1 MHKGIDVSRWQGEID
16 FNKVKAAGYDFV
28 IIKAGG
34 SDQGFYTDSCWEKN
48 YKAAKAAGLQVGAYY
63 FVGFLFYGSIA
74 GYADAG
80 RFLEQLQGKQL
91 ELPVFVDIET
101 TQPARRKEA
110 TDAAIAFCE
119 RMEEAGYFVGIYA
132 SDISGFKERLEHDRL
147 TAYAHWV
154 ADYSG
159 GTDCCKDWQ
168 IRQISNRGVVPG
180 IIPYVDLD
188 ITAVD
193 YLSIMKK
200 NGLNGFKKGEKNN
213 DTERYTGTRKSRI
226 YSAADRST
234 ESDPAGS
241 SSGSSGSSGTGST
254 GTGKRKRISRPD
266 PGSY

>member
-16 FNKVKAAGYDFV
+16 FTKVKEAGYDFV

-34 SDQGFYTDSCWEKN
+34 SDMGFYTDSCWEKN

-63 FVGFLFYGSIA
+63 FVGFLFYGSTA
-74 GYADAG
+74 GYADAS

-159 GTDCCKDWQ
+159 GTDCCKEWQ
-168 IRQISNRGVVPG
+168 VRQISSRGIVPG

-213 DTERYTGTRKSRI
+213 DTAGNTDTRKSRI
-226 YSAADRST
+226 HRTADRST
-234 ESDPAGS
+234 EPDPAGS
-241 SSGSSGSSGTGST
+241 SGTSSGTGKCTRSKS
-254 GTGKRKRISRPD
+254 GK
-266 PGSY
+266 

>member
-1 MHKGIDVSRWQGEID
+1 MAGQTHKGIDVSRWQGEID
-16 FNKVKAAGYDFV
+16 FNKVKAAGYDYV

-34 SDQGFYTDSCWEKN
+34 SDMGFYTDSCWEKN
-48 YKAAKAAGLQVGAYY
+48 YKAAKAAGLHVGAYY
-63 FVGFLFYGSIA
+63 FVGFLFYGDTA
-74 GYADAG
+74 GRADAL
-80 RFLEQLQGKQL
+80 RFIRMLDGKQL

-101 TQPARRKEA
+101 TQPARKAEA
-110 TDAAIAFCE
+110 TQAAIAFCE
-119 RMEEAGYFVGIYA
+119 TMEEAGYFVGIYA

-159 GTDCCKDWQ
+159 GTDCCKEWQ
-168 IRQISNRGVVPG
+168 VRQISNRGVVPG

-213 DTERYTGTRKSRI
+213 DTERYSDTSKSRI

-234 ESDPAGS
+234 EPDPAGS
-241 SSGSSGSSGTGST
+241 SSGRTGTGST
-254 GTGKRKRISRPD
+254 GTGKRKRS
-266 PGSY
+266 SK

>member
-34 SDQGFYTDSCWEKN
+34 SDMGFYTDSCWEKN
-48 YKAAKAAGLQVGAYY
+48 YKAAKAAGLHVGAYY
-63 FVGFLFYGSIA
+63 FVGFLFYGDAA
-74 GYADAG
+74 GRADAL
-80 RFLEQLQGKQL
+80 RFLQQLKGKQL

-101 TQPARRKEA
+101 TQPARKAAA
-110 TDAAIAFCE
+110 TLAAIAFCKT
-119 RMEEAGYFVGIYA
+119 MEEAGYFVGIYA
-132 SDISGFKERLEHDRL
+132 SDIYGFKERLYHDQL
-147 TAYAHWV
+147 KAYAHWV

-159 GTDCCKDWQ
+159 GTDCCNEWQ
-168 IRQISNRGVVPG
+168 VRQISNRGVVPG

-213 DTERYTGTRKSRI
+213 DTERYSDTRKSRV
-226 YSAADRST
+226 YSAADRSA
-234 ESDPAGS
+234 EPDPAGS
-241 SSGSSGSSGTGST
+241 SSGSSGTGSSSGSS
-254 GTGKRKRISRPD
+254 GTGKRKRSK
-266 PGSY
+266 

>member
-16 FNKVKAAGYDFV
+16 FNKVKESGYDFV

-34 SDQGFYTDSCWEKN
+34 SDMGFYTDSCWEKN

-63 FVGFLFYGSIA
+63 FVGFLFYGATA

-101 TQPARRKEA
+101 TQPARRHEA

-147 TAYAHWV
+147 KAYAHWV

-168 IRQISNRGVVPG
+168 IRQISSMGVVPG

-213 DTERYTGTRKSRI
+213 DTERHFDTGKSRI
-226 YSAADRST
+226 YSAADCST

-241 SSGSSGSSGTGST
+241 SSGSTGTGSS
-254 GTGKRKRISRPD
+254 GTGKRKRRSK
-266 PGSY
+266 